1 VSSQLHGADLE
12 ALDALRLSFENTATG
27 VLRVTAQATAGAS
40 DLAAV
45 WNGPDANDFNHQW
58 NTVHRP
64 TMLATVDELRAAA
77 ATIERNVSEQRT
89 TSQAD
94 LAGGLGGPGGAGGS
108 GGAGPGPGG
117 PGGPGG
123 PSGPGPGP
131 LAETSDTGPRTDSES
146 DGTDNPSAAGGG
158 DRWLDEALD
167 SADIDLEQWRP
178 ELGADAN
185 RDSII
190 DVYRYYGDLFLADP
204 DLQWAGMANAIG
216 PSFAAGF
223 FDLANFRELAGNL
236 EDIASR
242 LPPGAIPLPSEAI
255 EALAGVTEEEL
266 RFYETTFLQMQYDI
280 FLDQAPMHEAYRTGG
295 IDAVR
300 LMGDDNMIPPDM
312 VDAWELL
319 DEGKRGGDRS
329 LITEA
334 NTLFLR
340 REQEVIIDGYYQEMY
355 RHFPSGPAFTYLMT
369 MVGTPSIPGAD
380 GYAEAYPIDVSIE
393 TPGPE
398 RLGTPDHIGPWSIP
412 NISVDNPLQG
422 TVTIETPFPN
432 GNLASLEDR
441 WRLIEENT
449 LPAYLDL
456 DPDAA
461 RDLAAADVGERIDEQ
476 RLGVDDVIDV
486 VTDWE
491 VQLDQ

>member
-1 VSSQLHGADLE
+1 MVSSQLHGADLE
-12 ALDALRLSFENTATG
+12 GLDALRLSFENTATG
-27 VLRVTAQATAGAS
+27 VLRVTVQATDGAS
-40 DLAAV
+40 NLAAV
-45 WNGPDANDFNHQW
+45 WNGPDANEFNRQW
-58 NTVHRP
+58 ITVHRP

-94 LAGGLGGPGGAGGS
+94 LPGGAGKLGGPG
-108 GGAGPGPGG
+108 
-117 PGGPGG
+117 
-123 PSGPGPGP
+123 
-131 LAETSDTGPRTDSES
+131 TPR
-146 DGTDNPSAAGGG
+146 DNPSATGGG

-167 SADIDLEQWRP
+167 SADINLEQWRP

-236 EDIASR
+236 EEVASR

-255 EALAGVTEEEL
+255 EALAGITEGEL

-300 LMGDDNMIPPDM
+300 LMGDDNLIPPDM

-319 DEGKRGGDRS
+319 DEGKRSGDRS

-380 GYAEAYPIDVSIE
+380 GYADAYPIDVSIE

-398 RLGTPDHIGPWSIP
+398 RLGTPDHIGPWRIP

-422 TVTIETPFPN
+422 TVTIETPFPD

-461 RDLAAADVGERIDEQ
+461 RHLAAADVGERIDEQ

-491 VQLDQ
+491 VELDQ

>member
-1 VSSQLHGADLE
+1 MS
-12 ALDALRLSFENTATG
+12 
-27 VLRVTAQATAGAS
+27 
-40 DLAAV
+40 
-45 WNGPDANDFNHQW
+45 
-58 NTVHRP
+58 
-64 TMLATVDELRAAA
+64 
-77 ATIERNVSEQRT
+77 
-89 TSQAD
+89 
-94 LAGGLGGPGGAGGS
+94 
-108 GGAGPGPGG
+108 
-117 PGGPGG
+117 
-123 PSGPGPGP
+123 
-131 LAETSDTGPRTDSES
+131 
-146 DGTDNPSAAGGG
+146 TDNPSAAGGG

-236 EDIASR
+236 KDMASR

-300 LMGDDNMIPPDM
+300 LIGDNNMIPPDII
-312 VDAWELL
+312 DTWELL
-319 DEGKRGGDRS
+319 DEGNAAAIGRSSPRPTPCSCGGS
-329 LITEA
+329 SA
-334 NTLFLR
+334 
-340 REQEVIIDGYYQEMY
+340 VIIDGYYQEMY

-398 RLGTPDHIGPWSIP
+398 RLGTPDHIGHGRSRT
-412 NISVDNPLQG
+412 SAS
-422 TVTIETPFPN
+422 TIRCREP
-432 GNLASLEDR
+432 
-441 WRLIEENT
+441 
-449 LPAYLDL
+449 
-456 DPDAA
+456 
-461 RDLAAADVGERIDEQ
+461 
-476 RLGVDDVIDV
+476 
-486 VTDWE
+486 
-491 VQLDQ
+491 

>member
-1 VSSQLHGADLE
+1 MVSSQLHGADLE
-12 ALDALRLSFENTATG
+12 ALDALRLSFEDTATG
-27 VLRVTAQATAGAS
+27 VLRVTAEATQGAS
-40 DLAAV
+40 NLAAV
-45 WNGPDANDFNHQW
+45 WNGPDANDFNHRW
-58 NTVHRP
+58 NTVHRR

-94 LAGGLGGPGGAGGS
+94 LAGGLGGAGGAGGP
-108 GGAGPGPGG
+108 APGV
-117 PGGPGG
+117 
-123 PSGPGPGP
+123 
-131 LAETSDTGPRTDSES
+131 LAQNSDTEPPNDPAS
-146 DGTDNPSAAGGG
+146 DGSDSPSAAGGG
-158 DRWLDEALD
+158 DLWLDEALD
-167 SADIDLEQWRP
+167 SAGIDLDQWRP

-236 EDIASR
+236 EDVASR

-300 LMGDDNMIPPDM
+300 LMGDDNLIPPDM

-319 DEGKRGGDRS
+319 DEGKRSGDRS

-380 GYAEAYPIDVSIE
+380 GYADAYPIDVSIE
-393 TPGPE
+393 TPGPD

-422 TVTIETPFPN
+422 TVTIETPFPD
-432 GNLASLEDR
+432 GNLASLDDR

-449 LPAYLDL
+449 LPAYLGL

-476 RLGVDDVIDV
+476 RLGVDDVIDG
-486 VTDWE
+486 VTDWDVE
-491 VQLDQ
+491 LDQ